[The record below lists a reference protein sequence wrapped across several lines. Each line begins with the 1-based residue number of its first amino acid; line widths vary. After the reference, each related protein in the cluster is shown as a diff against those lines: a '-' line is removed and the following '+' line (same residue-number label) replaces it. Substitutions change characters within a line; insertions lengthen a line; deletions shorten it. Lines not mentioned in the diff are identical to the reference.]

1 MTWADSHCHVP
12 WDRGDEG
19 ALDTSAFDAAR
30 AAGVGRFITIG
41 TGADTS
47 RTAIEAA
54 EANDDV
60 WATVG
65 LHPHDA
71 KDGLDGLPD
80 PRAHERVVAVGECG
94 LDFYYEHSP
103 RDTQREVFARQ
114 IAWAKELGLT
124 LVVHTRG
131 AWDETFEVLDSEG
144 MPERTIMH
152 CFTGGPDEAR
162 RCLDRGAFIS
172 ISGIVTFKK
181 ADDVRDAVRVVPID
195 RLLVETDAPFLAPV
209 PHRGKQNEPAF
220 VPFVGAAVADTKG
233 IPVDNIEVATWEN
246 TALAFNLPSYL
257 PPRKGPA

>member
-1 MTWADSHCHVP
+1 MAWADSHCHVP
-12 WDRGDEG
+12 WEG
-19 ALDTSAFDAAR
+19 SDTAAFDAAR
-30 AAGVGRFITIG
+30 AAGVARFITIG
-41 TGADTS
+41 TAADTS

-54 EANDDV
+54 EHNDDV

-71 KDGLDGLPD
+71 IQGLDDLPD
-80 PRAHERVVAVGECG
+80 PRNHERVVAIGECG
-94 LDFYYEHSP
+94 LDFFYNHSP
-103 RDTQREVFARQ
+103 EDAQREMFARQ

-131 AWDETFEVLDSEG
+131 AWDDTFAILDREG
-144 MPERTIMH
+144 IPDRTIIH

-162 RCLDRGAFIS
+162 QCLDRGAYVS

-181 ADDVRDAVRVVPID
+181 ADDIRAAVKLVPLD

-220 VPFVGAAVADTKG
+220 VTFVGAAVAEAKG
-233 IPVDNIEVATWEN
+233 VPVDKIEASTWEN
-246 TALAFNLPSYL
+246 TALAFNLPDYL
-257 PPRKGPA
+257 PPSKAPA